1 MNDETTPIPPATTDA
16 PPAPAAVA
24 AEPTPRRRRG
34 LRVVAAGA
42 LAATGIATGVVIGA
56 HTGGASA
63 AVAAPTATATE
74 PVVTFGRGPGS
85 YSGYGTSGGYGGS
98 GSYGTLPGYGSEGSS
113 GSSSSTATAAGTAT
127 ADQVVGVVDIVTELG
142 YSGGEAAGTGM
153 LLTSDGEVLTNNQVI
168 EGATSITVTVLS
180 TGEQYTA
187 TVVGTAPTA
196 DVAVLQLDDASGL
209 DTVQLDTDGVELG
222 EAVTAVGNAGGD
234 TSSTS
239 AADGTVTALDQAIT
253 ATSESGAAAERLTGL
268 IETDADVQAG
278 DSGCPLF
285 DADGEVVGMD
295 TAASSGGAV
304 QSYAIP
310 IATAMDLVEQIEDG
324 VDDAT
329 VHQGLPAFLG
339 FSVADGTAGAT
350 IAGVVADGPADE
362 AGIGAGDVVT
372 AVGGTPVDS
381 ATDLTT
387 ALSAQDPG
395 DEVDVTWTDSTGTS
409 QTATVTLV
417 AGPAD

>member
-1 MNDETTPIPPATTDA
+1 VNDETTPAPTDAQPTPATT
-16 PPAPAAVA
+16 V
-24 AEPTPRRRRG
+24 AEPAPRRRRG
-34 LRVVAAGA
+34 LQFVAAGA
-42 LAATGIATGVVIGA
+42 LVATGLATGAAIGVQTSGSA
-56 HTGGASA
+56 NAAA
-63 AVAAPTATATE
+63 AVTPAAATE
-74 PVVTFGRGPGS
+74 PVVTYGRGPGS
-85 YSGYGTSGGYGGS
+85 YGGWSGWS
-98 GSYGTLPGYGSEGSS
+98 GSNGNGTLPGS
-113 GSSSSTATAAGTAT
+113 GSSSTATAAGTAT
-127 ADQVVGVVDIVTELG
+127 ADQVVGVVDIITELG
-142 YSGGEAAGTGM
+142 YTGGEAAGTGM
-153 LLTSDGEVLTNNQVI
+153 VLTSDGEILTNNHVV

-196 DVAVLQLDDASGL
+196 DVAVLQLTDASGL
-209 DTVQLDTDGVELG
+209 DTVQVDPDGVTIG

-239 AADGTVTALDQAIT
+239 AADGTVTALDQSIT
-253 ATSESGAAAERLTGL
+253 ATTESGTGAEQLTGL
-268 IETDADVQAG
+268 IQTDADVQAG
-278 DSGCPLF
+278 DSGGPLF

-339 FSVADGTAGAT
+339 VSVADGTGGAT
-350 IAGVVADGPADE
+350 IAGVVADGPADT

-372 AVGGTPVDS
+372 AVGGTTISS

-387 ALSAQDPG
+387 ALAAQDPG
-395 DEVDVTWTDSTGTS
+395 DEVSITWTGTTGTS
-409 QTATVTLV
+409 QTATVTLI

>member
-1 MNDETTPIPPATTDA
+1 MNDETTPVPDA
-16 PPAPAAVA
+16 QPPPAPAT
-24 AEPTPRRRRG
+24 EPTPRRRRG
-34 LRVVAAGA
+34 LRA
-42 LAATGIATGVVIGA
+42 LATGAVGAMGIAAGVVIGVQ
-56 HTGGASA
+56 TSGANAA
-63 AVAAPTATATE
+63 AVTPSAATE
-74 PVVTFGRGPGS
+74 PAVAFGRGPGG
-85 YSGYGTSGGYGGS
+85 YAGYGGYGTA
-98 GSYGTLPGYGSEGSS
+98 PGYGSSS
-113 GSSSSTATAAGTAT
+113 GSSTATAAGTAT

-153 LLTSDGEVLTNNQVI
+153 LLTSDGEVLTNNHVI

-278 DSGCPLF
+278 DSGGPLF

-339 FSVADGTAGAT
+339 VSVADGTAGAT